1 MRHDVHMPKRH
12 RGTVRPARTYPGD
25 GTPAS
30 PAGSGRER
38 ARARSP
44 QAAVSASSRRLGLAM
59 FPLRVFLGVTFIYA
73 GLDKVL
79 FDPTFLDAAA
89 PSSLLAQL
97 QGFAHTSPLAPLIT
111 GIGEPLAGPI
121 GLAVAIAEIAVGLG
135 ALTGL
140 LANASA
146 WGGFAISLLLWLTAS
161 FGIHPYYLG
170 PDLPYAAGWL
180 TLALVGDGD
189 VYNMR
194 ASLGRWLVGLGLQA
208 PDADPQRRHLI
219 QGMLLGGVA
228 ILTGGFG
235 WLLGEPG
242 RTSLTAQLQAQP
254 TPSPTAVP
262 AGPAATPANSI
273 GTLASLRQ
281 QGSISFQVPA
291 QAANFAG
298 DPGVLVLLGDGTA
311 VAYDAVCTHAGC
323 TVGFDP
329 SSADLFC
336 PCHGAT
342 FDPKNHGAVL
352 GGPTNIPLPQLPIHV
367 DTQTGVITLTG

>member
-1 MRHDVHMPKRH
+1 MRHDVRMPKRH
-12 RGTVRPARTYPGD
+12 RGTVRPARTYPGV
-25 GTPAS
+25 GAPATTQ
-30 PAGSGRER
+30 PRGR
-38 ARARSP
+38 AQ
-44 QAAVSASSRRLGLAM
+44 QAAAVAADRRIGLAM
-59 FPLRVFLGVTFIYA
+59 LPLRLFLGLTFVYA

-79 FDPTFLDAAA
+79 FDPTFLDSAA
-89 PSSLLAQL
+89 PTSLLAQL

-111 GIGEPLAGPI
+111 LIAEPLVGPI
-121 GLAVAIAEIAVGLG
+121 GLAMAIAEIAVGLG

-140 LANASA
+140 LPRASA
-146 WGGFAISLLLWLTAS
+146 WGGFAIAVLLWLTAS
-161 FGIHPYYLG
+161 FAIHPYYLG

-189 VYNMR
+189 VYTIR
-194 ASLGRWLVGLGLQA
+194 AGMSRWLVGLGLEE
-208 PDADPQRRHLI
+208 PDADPERRRFI
-219 QGMLLGGVA
+219 QGALLGGVA

-242 RTSLTAQLQAQP
+242 RSSLTAELQARP
-254 TPSPTAVP
+254 TPSPTP
-262 AGPAATPANSI
+262 IPSGPAATPKGAI

-281 QGSISFQVPA
+281 QGSIDFQIPL
-291 QAANFAG
+291 QASSFAG
-298 DPGVLVLLGDGTA
+298 DPAVVVLLSDGTA

-329 SSADLFC
+329 SSSDLFC

-352 GGPTNIPLPQLPIHV
+352 GGPTNIPLPEVPIHV
-367 DTQTGVITLTG
+367 DAQTGVITLAS